1 MENKEI
7 TSNVENVV
15 IIGSGPAGYTAAIYA
30 ARANLQPLLVTGF
43 NSGGI
48 PGGQLMT
55 TTFVENYPGFPD
67 GVLGPELMDLMKAQ
81 AERWGTNLYESD
93 VISINTDSHPFELK
107 TLEGTIK
114 SNSIIIATGASA
126 NRLGVI
132 NEDKFWSKGISAC
145 AICDG
150 ATPQFRDEE
159 LAVIGGGDSA
169 CEEAAYLTKYGS
181 KVHLIVRSE
190 KLRASAAMV
199 DRVKA
204 NPKIEIHWNTK
215 VDKADGS
222 EWLERIETIHSQEGK
237 GEINIKGLFYAIG
250 HTPNTKFLGNQIDL
264 DNKGYIAC
272 KSGRPE
278 TSIEGIFAAGD
289 VVDSEW
295 RQGVTA
301 AGTGCMAA
309 LATER
314 WLAEKNLAKI
324 IVRETPEPE
333 KKLNSSDFNDV
344 TSEDVCLAN
353 IEISNYSSNLIPCQ
367 VSLSSISKNGRGFC
381 LEIYG
386 SEGSLILKS
395 ENQKDYVHGFN
406 LKYSNNENKIQNL
419 TADSRF
425 NFEKTWTDGRIAPV
439 MRIQNLWAQR
449 IINGTPVIPGLCEGL
464 ASHKVCE
471 AIRESSKS
479 GLSIKI

>member
-1 MENKEI
+1 MEIKKKE
-7 TSNVENVV
+7 ENIENIV

-93 VISINTDSHPFELK
+93 VISINTTKHPFEIK
-107 TLEGTIK
+107 TLEGIIK

-132 NEDKFWSKGISAC
+132 NEDKYWSKGISAC

-150 ATPQFRDEE
+150 ATPQFRGEE

-181 KVHLIVRSE
+181 KVHLLVRSE
-190 KLRASAAMV
+190 KLRASAAMI

-204 NPKIEIHWNTK
+204 NTKIKIHWNTK
-215 VDKADGS
+215 VEKANGTD
-222 EWLERIETIHSQEGK
+222 WLESVETINSNKGQ
-237 GEINIKGLFYAIG
+237 GEIKVKGLFYAIG
-250 HTPNTKFLGNQIDL
+250 HTPNTKFLDDKIEL
-264 DNKGYIAC
+264 DKKGYISC
-272 KSGRPE
+272 DSGRPE

-309 LATER
+309 LAAER
-314 WLAEKNLAKI
+314 WLAEKNLSKI
-324 IVRETPEPE
+324 IIRKTTEPE
-333 KKLNSSDFNDV
+333 KTSSSSSFNEDETNADTFDLNSKWQKGSYALRKLYHESKKPILVIFSSPSCGPCHV
-344 TSEDVCLAN
+344 LKPQLKRVIEEFEGAIQG
-353 IEISNYSSNLIPCQ
+353 IEIDIDKDQ
-367 VSLSSISKNGRGFC
+367 
-381 LEIYG
+381 EIAKQAG
-386 SEGSLILKS
+386 
-395 ENQKDYVHGFN
+395 
-406 LKYSNNENKIQNL
+406 
-419 TADSRF
+419 
-425 NFEKTWTDGRIAPV
+425 
-439 MRIQNLWAQR
+439 
-449 IINGTPVIPGLCEGL
+449 INGTPTVQLFKEKLLKKQWQGVKQRSEF
-464 ASHKVCE
+464 KD
-471 AIRESSKS
+471 AIQN
-479 GLSIKI
+479 II